1 MLTTQAHRQLEIK
14 AEAASKASS
23 AEAAA
28 GASSSRK
35 SLELREA
42 LSPEKAARMA
52 MVAEG
57 RDAYGGGAGG
67 VRDLI
72 IDNAG
77 RLSFEDDSKASSPRV
92 SGGSANMGDFM
103 KGAMGFFSPKSQAR
117 HKKLMFEEDERRE
130 SSFDIMGESS
140 KMIAALKAE
149 VGIPGCVLCF
159 FYAPELVKEVNLC
172 TTLGISREGDRVV
185 IHLPKQ
191 EGQTP
196 RYQCSD

>member
-1 MLTTQAHRQLEIK
+1 MLTTQAHRQLELK

-28 GASSSRK
+28 AASSSRK

-42 LSPEKAARMA
+42 LSPGEAARMA

-72 IDNAG
+72 SDDARAGKAG
-77 RLSFEDDSKASSPRV
+77 RLSFEDDFKTSSPRV
-92 SGGSANMGDFM
+92 SGGSAGVGDFM
-103 KGAMGFFSPKSQAR
+103 KEAMGFFSPKSQAR

-149 VGIPGCVLCF
+149 VGGTWLCF
-159 FYAPELVKEVNLC
+159 
-172 TTLGISREGDRVV
+172 V
-185 IHLPKQ
+185 IH
-191 EGQTP
+191 
-196 RYQCSD
+196 